1 MLWRA
6 TTGLMSFQ
14 AETIPGCPD
23 LMKTPL
29 RTLVPMLAV
38 LLGGAAP
45 AGAQMPEAD
54 PADVASVGAIITAV
68 YDVISGEAGEA
79 RDWNRWHTLFAQGAT
94 LSAVVRAP
102 DGSIRRVV
110 MTPESYVERS
120 AAVLEREQPP
130 GGGPRQDDHYLGNQQ
145 RLFGED
151 WQTPTNI
158 VAEAEHY
165 GLIAHAFSTYESYRS
180 RSDTAPF
187 ARGINSFQ
195 LMNDGSRWWV
205 VSIYWQGESS
215 EFPIPDEYIGTIGDH
230 P

>member
-120 AAVLEREQPP
+120 AAVLERDGFVE
-130 GGGPRQDDHYLGNQQ
+130 
-145 RLFGED
+145 
-151 WQTPTNI
+151 
-158 VAEAEHY
+158 AEIGRRTEHY